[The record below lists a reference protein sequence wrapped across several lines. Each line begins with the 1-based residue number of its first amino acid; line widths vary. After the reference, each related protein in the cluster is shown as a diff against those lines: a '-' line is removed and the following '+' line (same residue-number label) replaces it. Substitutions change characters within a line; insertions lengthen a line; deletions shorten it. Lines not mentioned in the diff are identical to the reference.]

1 MNLFIGRDPGESGGI
16 AFIPDNNPAK
26 AWAVKMP
33 ETLGDLHEQ
42 MEEIKQ
48 MAFDDVC
55 EQMSAIPRDEFW
67 RNFDIKAITPE
78 AKLTPT
84 ARVHACLEKVHSMP
98 GQGVA
103 SSFKFGQGFGH
114 LEMALTAAKIP
125 FTYVTP
131 QKWQKELGC
140 LTNGNKNVS
149 KSRAQQLFPH
159 IKCTHAI
166 SDALLIAEYCRRTIR

>member
-1 MNLFIGRDPGESGGI
+1 MKLHIGIDPGASGGI
-16 AFIPDNNPAK
+16 AFIPDDNSAK

-33 ETLGDLHEQ
+33 ETLADLWEVL
-42 MEEIKQ
+42 MENWTLNQ
-48 MAFDDVC
+48 DVK
-55 EQMSAIPRDEFW
+55 SA
-67 RNFDIKAITPE
+67 
-78 AKLTPT
+78 
-84 ARVHACLEKVHSMP
+84 HCCLEKVHSMP

-140 LTNGNKNVS
+140 LTKGDKNVS
-149 KSRAQQLFPH
+149 KSRAAQLFPH
-159 IKCTHAI
+159 LKVTHAI
-166 SDALLIAEYCRRTIR
+166 ADGLLLAEYCRRTIK